1 MHRQPLLGLLD
12 GYLRHYP
19 EEEEVVARVRQLV
32 EAHPDCFERTCLPGH
47 ITGSAWILS
56 PDRSSVLLTHH
67 RKLDRW
73 LQVGG
78 HADGENDVRAVAR
91 REAEEES
98 GLTRFEDVGGCDPA
112 QPFDID
118 VHPIPQRGDEPAHW
132 HHDLRFLWIA
142 APGQEL
148 RISDESHDLRWV
160 RRDELTQISNEES
173 ILRME
178 RKTCLLFKLCH

>member
-1 MHRQPLLGLLD
+1 MHRQPLLHLLD
-12 GYLRHYP
+12 GYLRRYP
-19 EEEEVVARVRQLV
+19 EEQEVVARVRELV
-32 EAHPDCFERTCLPGH
+32 EAHTDCFERTCLPGH

-56 PDRSSVLLTHH
+56 PDRASVLLTHH
-67 RKLDRW
+67 RKLNRW

-78 HADGENDVRAVAR
+78 HADGDSNVRAVAR

-98 GLTRFEDVGGCDPA
+98 GLTRFEDIAGYEFD

-118 VHPIPQRGDEPAHW
+118 VHLIPQRGDESAHW
-132 HHDLRFLWIA
+132 HHDFRFLWIA
-142 APGQEL
+142 APNQEL

-160 RRDELTQISNEES
+160 PRDQLRQLSNEES

-178 RKTCLLFKLCH
+178 RKTRLLTQSRR